1 MASGWAWGA
10 QWEEKKEMNSTYDL
24 CILYNLDNTY
34 IYIYIYFIFVY
45 IYIYIH
51 MIYIYI
57 CR

>member
-24 CILYNLDNTY
+24 CILYNFRQY
-34 IYIYIYFIFVY
+34 IYIYILYSYIY

-51 MIYIYI
+51 MIYIYM
-57 CR
+57 